1 MSLFAGEFTTVS
13 AQKAAATEHK
23 ATKRVAHK
31 SAPLELIVLG
41 SGGPRATGRGE
52 TSYVVLV
59 EGTPRLLVDAGS
71 GAFVEIGKLNLDL
84 DKMDIVLLTHL
95 HIDHSADL
103 PSVFN
108 ARALGSDDPITFRVF
123 GPEGAGLFPSTTK
136 FLHLLF
142 DPGGVY
148 EYQKTFGADE
158 TIHGTDLPIALDS
171 PEKEIVSDGDL
182 HVNEIAT
189 HHGDCPSIGYRIDF
203 KGESITFAG
212 DMDASALGNLERL
225 AKGTDL
231 LVLHAAV
238 LDPPD
243 TPQILFTLHTAP
255 KGLGEAAH
263 VAGAKRVLLSHIPP
277 VVEDHA
283 AAVLRSV
290 RDSYSGPVQFA
301 HDGLRIPI
309 TK

>member
-1 MSLFAGEFTTVS
+1 M
-13 AQKAAATEHK
+13 
-23 ATKRVAHK
+23 R
-31 SAPLELIVLG
+31 AP
-41 SGGPRATGRGE
+41 
-52 TSYVVLV
+52 
-59 EGTPRLLVDAGS
+59 
-71 GAFVEIGKLNLDL
+71 GAFVELGKFNVDL
-84 DKMDIVLLTHL
+84 EKMDIVLLTHL

-108 ARALGSDDPITFRVF
+108 ARALGSDDPIQFRVF
-123 GPEGAGLFPSTTK
+123 GPEGAGIFPSTTK

-142 DPGGVY
+142 DKGGVY

-158 TIHGTDLPIALDS
+158 TIHGTDLAITLNS
-171 PEKEIVSDGDL
+171 PEKEIVNDGDL
-182 HVNEIAT
+182 RVQEIAT

-203 KGESITFAG
+203 EGESITFSG

-225 AKGTDL
+225 AKDTDL

-243 TPQILFTLHTAP
+243 TPAILFTLHTAP

-263 VAGAKRVLLSHIPP
+263 VAGAKHVLLSHIPP
-277 VVEDHA
+277 VVEEHE

-290 RDSYSGPVQFA
+290 HVSYAGSVEFA
-301 HDGLRIPI
+301 HDGMRIPI
-309 TK
+309 AK